1 MQDWFD
7 KYGESHQNP
16 VNKAVHW
23 ICVPIIFVSIIG
35 ILSGL
40 HVPTGFLKNSAIE
53 PFLHGGSLLVV
64 FGLVFYLRI
73 SLPMA
78 VGMFLVSVLSLLIVG
93 WVNVNLPNNAAW
105 VYYIAFFLAWV
116 GQFVGHKV
124 EGAKPSFLD
133 DLKFLMIGP
142 AWLMGF
148 IYRKLGIRY

>member
-23 ICVPIIFVSIIG
+23 ICVPIIFISIIG

-40 HVPTGFLKNSAIE
+40 RIPIGFLEHSAIE
-53 PFLHGGSLLVV
+53 PYLHGGTVLVL
-64 FGLVFYLRI
+64 FGLVFYMRI

-78 VGMFLVSVLSLLIVG
+78 FGMLLVSIVSLYFVAL
-93 WVNVNLPNNAAW
+93 VNVNTPNQGAW
-105 VYYIAFFLAWV
+105 VYYIAFVLAWV